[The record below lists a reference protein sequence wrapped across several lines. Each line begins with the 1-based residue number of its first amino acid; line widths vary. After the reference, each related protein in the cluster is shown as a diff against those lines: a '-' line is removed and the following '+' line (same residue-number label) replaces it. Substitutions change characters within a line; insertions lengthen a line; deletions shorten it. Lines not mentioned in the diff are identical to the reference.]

1 MMTSKGHVKERWLQ
15 TILNIRYQI
24 NR

>member
-1 MMTSKGHVKERWLQ
+1 MMTSKGPVKERWLQ